1 MTEEKRKEVERLAT
15 DYVAARQRVEALMCQ
30 AMPDK
35 QEEARAARVGYEV
48 AVAVAN
54 EAKALLRE
62 AQKFGDVDAA
72 PLDDPSI
79 NQLVRLYKACNKIR
93 LENGAPFLTFEGYM
107 RMRFEAENKMMRER
121 VTEKFD
127 KVIRDMVKND

>member
-35 QEEARAARVGYEV
+35 QEEARAARVEYEI

-54 EAKALLRE
+54 EAEALLRE
-62 AQKFGDVDAA
+62 AQKFVLIKERCFTSDSGARIDNWDEKKN
-72 PLDDPSI
+72 PL
-79 NQLVRLYKACNKIR
+79 L
-93 LENGAPFLTFEGYM
+93 
-107 RMRFEAENKMMRER
+107 
-121 VTEKFD
+121 
-127 KVIRDMVKND
+127 

>member
-1 MTEEKRKEVERLAT
+1 MIDKIHLIFNTEKKL
-15 DYVAARQRVEALMCQ
+15 
-30 AMPDK
+30 PD
-35 QEEARAARVGYEV
+35 GLLTI
-48 AVAVAN
+48 AN
-54 EAKALLRE
+54 KLNEIIDHLNDRE

-72 PLDDPSI
+72 ALDDPSI